1 MLRAIS
7 SAFGPGLLALAFL
20 LPLPART
27 DDAVSAL
34 ACSKSAAFLAPA
46 DSPDHRKYAP
56 VRDVDILHLALD
68 VTPDFKQRTVAVV
81 TRIAF
86 KPLAQPANEIRL
98 DATKLT
104 IHEVTASETVQ
115 AWNNTDQ
122 QLVITFAKPIPADRE
137 TTVTIRSQAE
147 PKQGLY
153 FRTPEMGYREGDT
166 HLFTQGES
174 TEARQWFPC
183 FDAPNEKFT
192 SEITCR
198 VPEGMTVLANG
209 RKVSSEKD
217 AATGL
222 VAVRWVQEQPHVTYL
237 ISLVAGYFKTIEARH
252 GDLPLAYHVLP
263 TDAGTAAGSFQDTA
277 AAVAFFEKETGVK
290 YPWAKY
296 DQVCVNDFVAGG
308 MENTS
313 ITTLTD
319 GTLFPPGFETLR
331 SSQSLMAHELAHQ
344 WFGDLVTC
352 KDWTHLWLNE
362 GAATYYAHLFDGQ
375 MNGRDAMLYGL
386 FEDAR
391 SFLEAQNDVRPIADR
406 TFDDPMQQFGYH
418 AYQKGSWV
426 LHMLRSQ
433 LGEDLYRRCIQTYL
447 ERHRF
452 GNVVTEDLN
461 RVIEELSGKSWDQF
475 FDQWVYHAHH
485 PELEISYAWDEALK
499 VAKVSVKQVQKLGD
513 TVLLFNFPLPV
524 RFKTRDGVVDRTVT
538 VRLKEEDFRF
548 PLTSAPESVRIDP
561 ALTVLAKITFTPPIA
576 MAQVQLKDQGDV
588 IGRLLA
594 VAQIGRNRDHDSLER
609 LKGALNSDP
618 FYGVRNAA
626 VRALRSIHNEEA
638 LDALLASLKQDDAR
652 VRREVVS
659 AVASFYRERA
669 YAALRQV
676 LESERNPDIR
686 ATALRGLGPYAKPE
700 VKETLLAALNQ
711 ESFRNVIGD
720 AAIGALRE
728 QDDPAFIAPLQESL
742 AKRESAFTSW
752 GFADALGAL
761 ARLARNETNKE
772 PVREFLVARLDHKR
786 QSTQMAAIRA
796 LGTLGDPKAVA
807 VLNTYVEAG
816 KDAPLKGPAEEA
828 LNEINNRNRPPD
840 AVQKLRNE
848 VLELQRVDRELRK
861 ELEELKNRPQPAAP
875 QPTSTST
882 PSTPPKKPAKP
893 TAPKP
898 VRH

>member
-7 SAFGPGLLALAFL
+7 SASGLGLLALAFL
-20 LPLPART
+20 LPLPARAE
-27 DDAVSAL
+27 DAVSAL

-86 KPLAQPANEIRL
+86 KPLAQTTSELRL
-98 DATKLT
+98 DATKLS
-104 IHEVTASETVQ
+104 IDEVTATEAVQ

-122 QLVITFAKPIPADRE
+122 QLVITFAKPLPSDRE
-137 TTVTIRSQAE
+137 TTVTIRSRAE

-174 TEARQWFPC
+174 IEARQWFPC

-198 VPEGMTVLANG
+198 VPEGMTVLSNG
-209 RKVSSEKD
+209 RKVSSEKE

-263 TDAGTAAGSFQDTA
+263 TDADAAAGSFQDTA
-277 AAVAFFEKETGVK
+277 AAVAFFEKEIGVK
-290 YPWAKY
+290 YPWVKY

-313 ITTLTD
+313 LTTLTD

-331 SSQSLMAHELAHQ
+331 SSQSLMAHELVHQ

-362 GAATYYAHLFDGQ
+362 GAATYYAHLFDGH

-386 FEDAR
+386 YEDAR
-391 SFLEAQNDVRPIADR
+391 GFLDVPNDVRPIADR

-433 LGEDLYRRCIQTYL
+433 LGDELYRRCIQTYL

-461 RVIEELSGKSWDQF
+461 RVLEEISGKSWDQF

-485 PELEISYAWDEALK
+485 PELEIAYAWDEGQK
-499 VAKVSVKQVQKLGD
+499 QAKVSVRQVQKLSD
-513 TVLLFNFPLPV
+513 AVLLFKFPLPI
-524 RFKTRDGVVDRTVT
+524 RFKTREGVVDRTVT

-548 PLTSAPESVRIDP
+548 TLASAPESVRIDP
-561 ALTVLAKITFTPPIA
+561 GLTVLAKISFTPPIA
-576 MAQVQLKDQGDV
+576 MAHAQLKDPDDV

-594 VAQIGRNRDHDSLER
+594 VAQIGRNRDHETLAR
-609 LKGALNSDP
+609 LKATLNADP
-618 FYGVRNAA
+618 FYGVRLSAA
-626 VRALRSIHNEEA
+626 RALRGIHNEEA
-638 LDALLASLKQDDAR
+638 LDALLDSLKQDDAR

-669 YAALRQV
+669 YAALRQT
-676 LESERNPDIR
+676 LETEKNPDIR
-686 ATALRGLGPYAKPE
+686 ATALRGLGAYAKHE
-700 VKETLLAALNQ
+700 VRDMLIAALTQ
-711 ESFRNVIGD
+711 DSFRNVVGD
-720 AAIGALRE
+720 AAIGAIRE
-728 QDDPAFIAPLQESL
+728 QDDAAYIAPLQECL
-742 AKRESAFTSW
+742 GKRESAFTAW
-752 GFADALGAL
+752 GFADALGVL
-761 ARLARNETNKE
+761 ARLSRNETNKE
-772 PVREFLVARLDHKR
+772 TVREFLVARLDHKR
-786 QSTQMAAIRA
+786 QSTQIAAIRA
-796 LGTLGDPKAVA
+796 LGTLGDAKATA
-807 VLNTYVEAG
+807 ILNTYLEAD
-816 KDAPLKGPAEEA
+816 KDAPLRGPAEEA
-828 LNEINNRNRPPD
+828 LNGINSRNRAPD
-840 AVQKLRNE
+840 AQQKLRNE

-861 ELEELKNRPQPAAP
+861 EIDELKNRPQP
-875 QPTSTST
+875 
-882 PSTPPKKPAKP
+882 TPPKPGPLPPAKKPAKTTSSRP
-893 TAPKP
+893 SRP
-898 VRH
+898 